1 MKRKFSIGNKLYL
14 SVVSLFLL
22 FAIAF
27 IVFQQYRERQYKI
40 ETLTLRLQ
48 DCNNQLHDALL
59 FNHDKDMTKFLD
71 DYLRKGTF
79 VNLRV
84 TIIRKDGKVL
94 FDTSKDYRTMTD
106 HSNRPEVEQA
116 LKSGMGFSVDRNSH
130 TLKKDYFY
138 CATYYPQNNIIIRSA
153 LPYDVDLAKNLKSDQ
168 HYIWFALVVII
179 LLTLVLYHFTHRIGT
194 NITRLNQFATRAS
207 SPGFSSDSF
216 DKEWGQT
223 LGTFSNDELGD
234 TAERIVKLYLRLKK
248 TQQEQTILKRQLTQ
262 NVAHEL
268 KTPVASIQGYL
279 ETILENPRI
288 DDKTRDLFLQRC
300 YAQGKRLAALLNDMS
315 TLNRLDDGAD
325 MMSFE
330 EVDVAEIIRTVQ
342 RESQFNL
349 EQKGMTMHCDIP
361 NEILINGNS
370 GLLYST
376 FRNLTDNA
384 IAYAGLNTHILLTGE
399 RNDDGFWHFMFKD
412 DGVGVAPEHLPRLF
426 ERFYRVDKGRSR
438 KMGGTGLGL
447 AIVKNAV
454 RVHGGTISVKN
465 NPEGGLRFDFT
476 LKA

>member
-27 IVFQQYRERQYKI
+27 IVFQQHRERQYKI

-59 FNHDKDMTKFLD
+59 FNRDQAMGQFLNN
-71 DYLRKGTF
+71 YLRKGSF
-79 VNLRV
+79 INLRV
-84 TIIRKDGKVL
+84 TIISKKGKVL
-94 FDTSKDYRTMTD
+94 FDTSKDYRTMSD
-106 HSNRPEVEQA
+106 HSHRPEVEQA
-116 LKSGMGFSVDRNSH
+116 LKEGMGFSVDRNSH

-168 HYIWFALVVII
+168 HYIWFALIVIV
-179 LLTLVLYHFTHRIGT
+179 LLTLVLYNFTHRIGT

-207 SPGFSSDSF
+207 SPGFTSAAF
-216 DKEWGQT
+216 DQELGKT

-234 TAERIVKLYLRLKK
+234 TAERIVKLYIRLKK
-248 TQQEQTILKRQLTQ
+248 TQQEQSVLKRQLTQ

-300 YAQGKRLAALLNDMS
+300 YAQSKRLAALLNDMS

-325 MMSFE
+325 MMAFE
-330 EVDVAEIIRTVQ
+330 EVDVAEIIRTVE
-342 RESQFNL
+342 RESQFHR
-349 EQKGMTMHCDIP
+349 EQKGMSMRCEIP

-384 IAYAGLNTHILLTGE
+384 IAYAGANTHILLTAE
-399 RNDDGFWHFMFKD
+399 RKDDGFWHFMFKD

-454 RVHGGTISVKN
+454 RVHGGSISVKN

>member
-27 IVFQQYRERQYKI
+27 IVFQQHRERQYKI

-59 FNHDKDMTKFLD
+59 FNRDQAMGQFLNN
-71 DYLRKGTF
+71 YLRKGSF
-79 VNLRV
+79 INLRV
-84 TIIRKDGKVL
+84 TIISKKGKVL
-94 FDTSKDYRTMTD
+94 FDTSKDYRTMSD
-106 HSNRPEVEQA
+106 HSHRPEVEQA
-116 LKSGMGFSVDRNSH
+116 LKEGMGFSVDRNSH

-168 HYIWFALVVII
+168 HYIWFALIVIV
-179 LLTLVLYHFTHRIGT
+179 LLTLVLYNFTHRIGT

-207 SPGFSSDSF
+207 SPGFTSAAF
-216 DKEWGQT
+216 DQEWGKT

-234 TAERIVKLYLRLKK
+234 TAERIVKLYIRLKK
-248 TQQEQTILKRQLTQ
+248 TQQEQSVLKRQLTQ

-300 YAQGKRLAALLNDMS
+300 YAQSKRLAALLNDMS

-325 MMSFE
+325 MMVFE
-330 EVDVAEIIRTVQ
+330 EVDVAEIIRTVE

-349 EQKGMTMHCDIP
+349 EQKGMSMRCEIP

-384 IAYAGLNTHILLTGE
+384 IAYAGANTHILLTAE
-399 RNDDGFWHFMFKD
+399 RKDDGFWHFMFKD

-454 RVHGGTISVKN
+454 RVHGGSISVKN

>member
-27 IVFQQYRERQYKI
+27 IVFQQHRERQYKI

-59 FNHDKDMTKFLD
+59 FNRNQEMTRFLNN
-71 DYLRKGTF
+71 YLRKGSF

-84 TIIRKDGKVL
+84 TIISKTGKVL
-94 FDTSKDYRTMTD
+94 FDTSKDYRTMSD
-106 HSNRPEVEQA
+106 HSHRPEVEQA
-116 LKSGMGFSVDRNSH
+116 LKEGMGFSVDRNSH

-138 CATYYPQNNIIIRSA
+138 CATYYPQDKIIIRSA

-179 LLTLVLYHFTHRIGT
+179 LLTLVLYNFTHRIGT

-248 TQQEQTILKRQLTQ
+248 TQQEQTVLKRQLTQ

-325 MMSFE
+325 MMTFE

-349 EQKGMTMHCDIP
+349 EQKGMTMRCVIP

-384 IAYAGLNTHILLTGE
+384 IAYAGQNTHILLTAE
-399 RNDDGFWHFMFKD
+399 RKDDGFWHFMFKD
-412 DGVGVAPEHLPRLF
+412 DGVGVPPEHLPRLF

-454 RVHGGTISVKN
+454 RVHGGSISVKN

>member
-59 FNHDKDMTKFLD
+59 FNHDKDMTQFLD

-116 LKSGMGFSVDRNSH
+116 FKSGMGFSVDRNSH

-138 CATYYPQNNIIIRSA
+138 CATYYPQDNIIIRSA
-153 LPYDVDLAKNLKSDQ
+153 LPYDVDLAKNLKLDQ

-248 TQQEQTILKRQLTQ
+248 TQQEQTVLKRQLTQ

-330 EVDVAEIIRTVQ
+330 EIDVAEIIRTVQ

-349 EQKGMTMHCDIP
+349 EQKGMTMRCVIP

-384 IAYAGLNTHILLTGE
+384 IAYAGPNTHILLTGE

>member
-59 FNHDKDMTKFLD
+59 FNHDKDMTQFLD

-94 FDTSKDYRTMTD
+94 FDSSKDYRTMSD
-106 HSNRPEVEQA
+106 HSHRPEVEQA
-116 LKSGMGFSVDRNSH
+116 LKSGMGFSVERNSH

-138 CATYYPQNNIIIRSA
+138 CATFYPQSNIIIRSA
-153 LPYDVDLAKNLKSDQ
+153 LPYDLDLAKNLESDQ
-168 HYIWFALVVII
+168 HYIWFALVII
-179 LLTLVLYHFTHRIGT
+179 VLLTLVLYHFTHRIGT

-216 DKEWGQT
+216 DREWGQT

-234 TAERIVKLYLRLKK
+234 TAERIVKLYFRLKK
-248 TQQEQTILKRQLTQ
+248 TQQEQNVLKRQLTQ

-279 ETILENPRI
+279 ETILENPHI

-330 EVDVAEIIRTVQ
+330 EVDVAEIIRTVE

-349 EQKGMTMHCDIP
+349 EQKGMSMRCVIP
-361 NEILINGNS
+361 NDILINGNS

-384 IAYAGLNTHILLTGE
+384 IAYAGVNTHILLTAE
-399 RNDDGFWHFMFKD
+399 RKGDGYWHFMFKD

-454 RVHGGTISVKN
+454 RVHGGTIRVTN

>member
-27 IVFQQYRERQYKI
+27 IVFQQHRERQYKI

-59 FNHDKDMTKFLD
+59 FNRDQAMGQFLNN
-71 DYLRKGTF
+71 YLRKGSF
-79 VNLRV
+79 INLRV
-84 TIIRKDGKVL
+84 TIISKKGKVL
-94 FDTSKDYRTMTD
+94 FDTSKDYRTMSD
-106 HSNRPEVEQA
+106 HSHRPEVEQA
-116 LKSGMGFSVDRNSH
+116 LKEGMGFSVDRNSH

-168 HYIWFALVVII
+168 HYIWFALIVIV
-179 LLTLVLYHFTHRIGT
+179 LLTLVLYNFTHRIGT

-207 SPGFSSDSF
+207 SPGFTSAAF
-216 DKEWGQT
+216 DQEWSKT

-234 TAERIVKLYLRLKK
+234 TAERIVKLYIRLKK
-248 TQQEQTILKRQLTQ
+248 TQQEQSVLKRQLTQ

-300 YAQGKRLAALLNDMS
+300 YAQSKRLAALLNDMS

-325 MMSFE
+325 MMAFE
-330 EVDVAEIIRTVQ
+330 EVDVAEIIRTVE

-349 EQKGMTMHCDIP
+349 EQKGMSMRCEIP

-384 IAYAGLNTHILLTGE
+384 IAYAGANTHILLTAE
-399 RNDDGFWHFMFKD
+399 RKDDGFWHFMFKD

-454 RVHGGTISVKN
+454 RVHGGSISVKN